1 MGGEGNLGKLAA
13 ASGGCQLPDSR
24 EQTGGLT
31 PPRSL
36 RSAFTLVELLVV
48 IAIIGM
54 LIALLLPAVQAA
66 REAARRM
73 QCSNH
78 LKQLGLSL
86 HNHHDT
92 YNAFPASRDFLWQE
106 QRPATLGT
114 EDHNGPGGWS
124 GLLNLFPFIELTAQW
139 DGVNSQR
146 TGSGGYLNSWDWPT
160 ALQSSFPAFLC
171 PSCPAS
177 GRTDAISASPSP
189 ASARTN
195 YGFSR
200 GDGMWSLERAPG
212 GINAEGTNNVR
223 NRGMFVPL
231 EKKGMEVVS
240 DGTSNTIAM
249 GEFAKP
255 VSALSLAVRGG
266 LALTE
271 NNRLGDIRGAGNAR
285 NCLNG
290 TTDGRNLLVNDTFH
304 QMPAD
309 RANRSRGMRLAYG
322 FAMFHG
328 FQTILPPNSPSCA
341 GSQDDAGGGWG
352 IYAASSFHTGGV
364 NIVFFDGS
372 VRFVPSTI
380 DFGLATSRQVEN
392 GGSLFGIW
400 GALGTPN
407 SGENASL

>member
-1 MGGEGNLGKLAA
+1 MGGGGSLGKNNSVAGNNAA
-13 ASGGCQLPDSR
+13 RG
-24 EQTGGLT
+24 
-31 PPRSL
+31 
-36 RSAFTLVELLVV
+36 AFTLVELLVV

-54 LIALLLPAVQAA
+54 LVALLLPAVQAA

-73 QCSNH
+73 QCTNN

-92 YNAFPASRDFLWQE
+92 HNGFPASRDFLWQE
-106 QRPATLGT
+106 QRPAGT
-114 EDHNGPGGWS
+114 MSGDYNGEAGWS
-124 GLLNLFPFIELTAQW
+124 GLLQLFPYIELTSQHS
-139 DGVNSQR
+139 NLLSQR
-146 TGSGGYLNSWDWPT
+146 TGSGGFLNSWDWPT
-160 ALQSSFPAFLC
+160 ALQAAFPAFLC

-177 GRTDAISASPSP
+177 GRTDAITASPSP
-189 ASARTN
+189 ASARIN

-200 GDGMWSLERAPG
+200 GDGMWSLERAPQNLRG
-212 GINAEGTNNVR
+212 DGLDNVR
-223 NRGMFVPL
+223 SRSMFVPL
-231 EKKGMEVVS
+231 ENKRMGSVQ
-240 DGTSNTIAM
+240 DGTSNTVAM

-255 VSALSLAVRGG
+255 TSALSLAVRGG

-271 NNRLGDIRGAGNAR
+271 NNRLGDIRAAGNAR
-285 NCLNG
+285 NCLNA

-304 QMPAD
+304 QMPAE

-322 FAMFHG
+322 FAMFHS

-372 VRFVPSTI
+372 VRFVTNTI
-380 DFGLATSRQVEN
+380 DFGLATSRQMES
-392 GGSLFGIW
+392 GPSLFGVW
-400 GALGTPN
+400 GALGTPA
-407 SGENASL
+407 SGESASL